1 MMTVMGVTLLCV
13 GAVLG
18 VGYCIHSP
26 HCPPAPRSGDAS
38 PTFQSTKLAFR
49 SPTEEPAQPLDN
61 KSR

>member
-1 MMTVMGVTLLCV
+1 MTVMGVTLVCV
-13 GAVLG
+13 VAVLG

-26 HCPPAPRSGDAS
+26 HCPPAPRSGDSS

-49 SPTEEPAQPLDN
+49 SPIEETAQPID